1 MTYLIESSVLL
12 ELANET
18 VEEASKLVKDTLTEV
33 IVAESA
39 TDNDDP
45 PASDVNV
52 MLALLLA
59 GIEKFDNG

>member
-12 ELANET
+12 KLAPEI
-18 VEEASKLVKDTLTEV
+18 VEEASELVEDTLTEV
-33 IVAESA
+33 IIAESA
-39 TDNDDP
+39 TDDDDP

-52 MLALLLA
+52 VLALLLA